1 MTDDGPV
8 YHALSVHLSRAKL
21 ITRFYNRYA
30 EASPEFGTKCQR
42 EVPLFFLDI
51 RISFQYSVDGKK
63 LSCQKP
69 ARFVQPFRRFDKTP
83 TCDRQTQT
91 DRHRHRAIASARAST
106 ASRGQRLI
114 HFSSFTSHELNSDVN
129 TFVCF
134 RIILPVTYFPY
145 FTY

>member
-1 MTDDGPV
+1 M
-8 YHALSVHLSRAKL
+8 
-21 ITRFYNRYA
+21 
-30 EASPEFGTKCQR
+30 PEGST
-42 EVPLFFLDI
+42 VIFLDI

-145 FTY
+145 HGLRGSASPVLTATGFVNGRWQFSTPHRIHTP